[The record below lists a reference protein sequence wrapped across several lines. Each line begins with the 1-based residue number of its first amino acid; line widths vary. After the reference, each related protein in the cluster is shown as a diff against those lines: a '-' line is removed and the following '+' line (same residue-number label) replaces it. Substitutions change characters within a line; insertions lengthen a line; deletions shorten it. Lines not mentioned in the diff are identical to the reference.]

1 MSKMHIES
9 SRGSGFPLHV
19 TYYYDNITAGNH
31 EDIIWQNLV
40 DTKSEIIQNE
50 VGVGLTQTYQYT
62 KLNSEPTIMVK
73 WTGVRT
79 ENGNE
84 FRIGLGKDIP
94 GSKSTPPIM
103 SGNVK
108 TGVQVNSTLSIES
121 VKLGCVNGD
130 LAIEKD
136 GKWYAIQIGDEIVQQ
151 TT

>member
-1 MSKMHIES
+1 MSKMHVES

-19 TYYYDNITAGNH
+19 TYYYDNISAGNH

-50 VGVGLTQTYQYT
+50 IGVGLTQTYQYT
-62 KLNSEPTIMVK
+62 KLHEQSIILTKWQGMV
-73 WTGVRT
+73 TP
-79 ENGNE
+79 NGPE
-84 FRIGLGKDIP
+84 FQIGLGKGVP
-94 GSKSTPPIM
+94 GSKSTPSIM
-103 SGNVK
+103 SGNFK

-121 VKLGCVNGD
+121 VKLGCINGD

-136 GKWYAIQIGDEIVQQ
+136 GKWYAIQLGDEVVQK

>member
-1 MSKMHIES
+1 
-9 SRGSGFPLHV
+9 
-19 TYYYDNITAGNH
+19 
-31 EDIIWQNLV
+31 
-40 DTKSEIIQNE
+40 
-50 VGVGLTQTYQYT
+50 
-62 KLNSEPTIMVK
+62 MVK

-136 GKWYAIQIGDEIVQQ
+136 GKWYAIQRGDEIVQQ